1 MERKTWYY
9 ARDVIPIGVFS
20 KQELLDLRSKG
31 HIQDNNL
38 IWCEGMDDW
47 VPFSSKFKI
56 EENDNKESSALEE
69 EILNDSSFRNEEANA
84 NSDIVGVKRNLQDSV
99 VVCIKKSF
107 VFSGRASRSE
117 YWWFILFA
125 ALISVL
131 SEIVDF
137 LTFSPGVFL
146 GFSGLISLVLF
157 FPILSVAIR
166 RMHDVKRSGWWVGS
180 LYLLPL
186 ALMIPFMFILG
197 FGLYVDEVYW
207 MFAIIGFFYLI
218 NAVVFFVFTLKKGIS

>member
-9 ARDVIPIGVFS
+9 ASDENPIGVFS
-20 KQELLDLRSKG
+20 KEDLLDLRSRG
-31 HIQDNNL
+31 HIQDNSL

-47 VPFSSKFKI
+47 APFSSKFKI
-56 EENDNKESSALEE
+56 EENDNKESSAVEE
-69 EILNDSSFRNEEANA
+69 ETLNDSSVGNEEANA
-84 NSDIVGVKRNLQDSV
+84 DSHIVGVKRNLQDSV
-99 VVCIKKSF
+99 VVCFEKAF

-137 LTFSPGVFL
+137 FTFSPEVFL

-186 ALMIPFMFILG
+186 ALVIPFIFTLV
-197 FGLYVDEVYW
+197 FELDVDVVYW
-207 MFAIIGFFYLI
+207 MYAIIGLFYLI